1 MLPISDVWMEFARF
15 ACEVQS
21 VIAMRLVRIAQG
33 GPTAGLEAQRMIAEK
48 FDALV
53 EAEAAMG
60 DALVHGEELMVAAE
74 RAYEP
79 VRERVHANNRRLM
92 AEAA

>member
-1 MLPISDVWMEFARF
+1 MEFVRF

-21 VIAMRLVRIAQG
+21 VIAMRLMRLAQG
-33 GPTAGLEAQRMIAEK
+33 GHTAELEAERMVAEK
-48 FDALV
+48 FEALV
-53 EAEAAMG
+53 EAETAMA

-79 VRERVHANNRRLM
+79 VRERVHANNCRLM
-92 AEAA
+92 ATAA